1 MPQQLLRVLIHD
13 GTGEGAALIRS
24 EIILLSPTTTDKL
37 LEIGARI
44 NFLVI
49 RGQVIE
55 NGR

>member
-44 NFLVI
+44 NFLVT